1 MNKLPPALN
10 GANQAAKLD
19 PTWSKAYR
27 RKASVLEA
35 EGARQ
40 GKRSVRGSLGMA
52 LEDLNASPE
61 RGRKRQIKKLIEGG
75 RHE

>member
-1 MNKLPPALN
+1 LN
-10 GANQAAKLD
+10 GANQAVKLD
-19 PTWSKAYR
+19 LTWSKAYR
-27 RKASVLEA
+27 RKASILEA

-52 LEDLNASPE
+52 LAYLKASPE
-61 RGRKRQIKKLIEGG
+61 RGKGEEKEIKKLIEGG